1 MLLFD
6 SDSTFLNLPDTCW
19 TAWLAALT
27 THSPP
32 CQQKNQPNLFSSSCL
47 LVDQVQRK
55 NLLCVLIPNSSVRG
69 SSRLGAQ
76 YQETTTDMLLTWWER
91 QF

>member
-19 TAWLAALT
+19 TALT
-27 THSPP
+27 THSP

-55 NLLCVLIPNSSVRG
+55 YLLCVLFPNSSVRG

-76 YQETTTDMLLTWWER
+76 YQETTTDLLLTWWER